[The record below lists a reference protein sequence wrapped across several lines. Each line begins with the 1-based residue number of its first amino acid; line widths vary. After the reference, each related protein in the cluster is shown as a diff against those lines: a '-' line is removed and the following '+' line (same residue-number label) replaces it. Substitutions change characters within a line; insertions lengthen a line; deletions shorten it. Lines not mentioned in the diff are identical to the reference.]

1 MMSWWLILAV
11 IFYPITALPSH
22 VPWVIGLAKYSALA
36 SGFVVALVLWLYA
49 LPRDFAW
56 TLPIE
61 VTPRFAL
68 PLTAYVAGLA
78 VAAIL
83 MHWATEKRA

>member
-1 MMSWWLILAV
+1 MNRWWILVV
-11 IFYPITALPSH
+11 ILYPISTFRVYWSPKH
-22 VPWVIGLAKYSALA
+22 FSALA
-36 SGFVVALVLWLYA
+36 SGFIVALVLWLYA

-56 TLPIE
+56 TFPIE
-61 VTPRFAL
+61 VAPRSAL
-68 PLTAYVAGLA
+68 PLTAYLAGLA